1 MRRPAAALTTSVHG
15 VGGVAWRQRLAVN
28 GAASTLAN
36 DELVSHYRELFEQLA
51 DDLAKTLRDEQFVRA
66 FLARGES

>member
-1 MRRPAAALTTSVHG
+1 
-15 VGGVAWRQRLAVN
+15 LAVN

-36 DELVSHYRELFEQLA
+36 DELVSHYRELFDQLA
-51 DDLAKTLRDEQFVRA
+51 DDLAKTLCDEQFVRD